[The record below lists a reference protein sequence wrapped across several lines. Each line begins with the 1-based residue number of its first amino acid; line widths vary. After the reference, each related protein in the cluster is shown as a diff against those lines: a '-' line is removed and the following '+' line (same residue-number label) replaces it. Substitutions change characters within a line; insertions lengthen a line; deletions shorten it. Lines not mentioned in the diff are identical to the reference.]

1 MIPNYSMIPAAA
13 IRWSP
18 GIRWSPA
25 IRWSPGIRWSIR
37 SMDFDNRK
45 VYGDTSITDGLVYL
59 ARQKTLS
66 YQRCMKE
73 VTHSQSTYIQ
83 QVGIGSCMYNVEP
96 LYVSDRD
103 IGNTVQDR
111 GKTCSDA
118 PFTHINFF
126 PSITP
131 CVARLPLCMKW
142 TWLALFILQ
151 DRKRWAI
158 NAAWKRSHT
167 HRVQ

>member
-1 MIPNYSMIPAAA
+1 
-13 IRWSP
+13 
-18 GIRWSPA
+18 
-25 IRWSPGIRWSIR
+25 
-37 SMDFDNRK
+37 MDLAGF
-45 VYGDTSITDGLVYL
+45 VYL

-111 GKTCSDA
+111 GKTGSDA

-131 CVARLPLCMKW
+131 CVARLPLCVKWSCFVFLAILIYQSCMKEVTNAYPVSKGGGGKIIW
-142 TWLALFILQ
+142 HCYTKILTLM
-151 DRKRWAI
+151 KLTP
-158 NAAWKRSHT
+158 K
-167 HRVQ
+167 

>member
-1 MIPNYSMIPAAA
+1 
-13 IRWSP
+13 
-18 GIRWSPA
+18 
-25 IRWSPGIRWSIR
+25 
-37 SMDFDNRK
+37 MDFDNRK

-131 CVARLPLCMKW
+131 CVARLPLCVKWSCFVFLAILIYQSCMKEVTNAYPVSKGGGGGGKIIW
-142 TWLALFILQ
+142 HCYTKIL
-151 DRKRWAI
+151 
-158 NAAWKRSHT
+158 T
-167 HRVQ
+167 HMKLTPK